1 MEPAWTDGSGG
12 PEPLAVPTLPQT
24 FGYRLKTKLLG
35 APLTRDSL
43 RHQRLSKL
51 IALGVLASDCI
62 SSSAYGSEEMLIYL
76 LPIFGIAGFTMLLP
90 LTGVIL
96 VVLVIVTLSYRDVV
110 SVYTRTGGS
119 YVVAR
124 DNFGPVVAQIAA
136 VALMLDYIVT
146 VAIQSAAGALALTS
160 AFPALSDYATEIAVG
175 WVMVMFYGN
184 LRGIREAGKTF
195 AMPTYLFAG
204 SMAIV
209 LITGFVREIIGDLP
223 QYPLHPEG
231 AINLGSGMQVLSWL
245 GIFYL
250 LKAFA
255 NGGASLTGLEAIS
268 NGVSVFRRPEGINA
282 RRTLVAMSIILGTL
296 VGGVSWLAHQTH
308 ASPYTEG
315 TPTVIAQ
322 VAQAVFGSGAL
333 GHALFL
339 LVQFA
344 TMMILWTGANTPFSG
359 FPFLA
364 SFVAEDR
371 FLPRQLTRRGHR
383 LVFSNGIIVL
393 TITSLAL
400 LLFTGAHVDKLVAF
414 YAIGVFTGFTL
425 AGFGMAK
432 YFLNHRTGRWRV
444 KVVVNSLS
452 GAISLLVVGVFAVVK
467 FTEGAWLVVLI
478 FPFGMAALIRL
489 NRQYRREAA
498 ALAVAGPMGGPARNI
513 TRHEVILLVDS
524 VDLATI
530 ATLRYARSLRPST
543 LRAVH
548 FVLDDVHAEEVQ
560 KAWRTTA
567 SLQELPLA
575 LIDCP
580 DRRLVRA
587 AMELAAQETDDPCT
601 HLTLL
606 LPRRTYPRIL
616 GSLLH
621 DHTADDIARATSRLP
636 RVVATVVPF
645 DVAGLIARRASERQA
660 KQAAMGLTVSG
671 TPTAATG
678 TAASEAEGTAGAT
691 APTAARTSVTV
702 GASPGGVVGQAGPA
716 STANRAGTANR
727 ADTADVA
734 DAATGLAVTIGD
746 GSREPENGS
755 GVTAGGITPIAQLRW
770 RQRATV
776 EGRVRSVRMA
786 PISGAPSVE
795 ADLWDGSGGVTL
807 VFYGRRAIPG
817 VTAGAR
823 MQVGG
828 MVGERKGRL
837 AICNPTYRLLD
848 PAGTS

>member
-1 MEPAWTDGSGG
+1 MERVWTEGAG
-12 PEPLAVPTLPQT
+12 PEPLATPALPQPLS
-24 FGYRLKTKLLG
+24 YRLKTALLG
-35 APLTRDSL
+35 KPLTRDSL

-51 IALGVLASDCI
+51 VALGVLASDCI

-76 LPIFGIAGFTMLLP
+76 LPIFGVAGFTMLLP

-96 VVLVIVTLSYRDVV
+96 AVLVIVTLSYRDVV
-110 SVYTRTGGS
+110 SIYTRTGGS

-160 AFPALSDYATEIAVG
+160 AFPVLSHYATWIAAG
-175 WVMVMFYGN
+175 WVLVMFYGN
-184 LRGIREAGKTF
+184 LRGIKEAGRTF
-195 AMPTYLFAG
+195 AFPTYLFAG
-204 SMAIV
+204 SMALV

-223 QYPLHPEG
+223 QYPLHQP
-231 AINLGSGMQVLSWL
+231 GSFEIGPGMNVLSWL

-255 NGGASLTGLEAIS
+255 NGGSSLTGLEAIS

-308 ASPYTEG
+308 ATPFLEG

-322 VAQAVFGSGAL
+322 VAQAVFGSGAV

-344 TMMILWTGANTPFSG
+344 TLMILWTGANTPFSG

-393 TITSLAL
+393 TVTSLAL

-432 YFLNHRTGRWRV
+432 YFLNHRSGAWRV
-444 KVVVNSLS
+444 KVVINGIS
-452 GAISLLVVGVFAVVK
+452 GAVSLLVVVVFAIVK
-467 FTEGAWLVVLI
+467 FTEGAWLVILI
-478 FPFGMAALIRL
+478 FPIGMAALIRL

-498 ALAVAGPMGGPARNI
+498 ALAVAGPQGGPARNI

-530 ATLRYARSLRPST
+530 AALRYARSLRPTT

-548 FVLDDVHAEEVQ
+548 FVIDDVHADEVQ
-560 KAWRTTA
+560 RAWHTTA
-567 SLQELPLA
+567 ALRELPLA
-575 LIDCP
+575 MIDCP

-587 AMELAAQETDDPCT
+587 TMELAADETADPGT

-606 LPRRTYPRIL
+606 LPRRTYARVL

-645 DVAGLIARRASERQA
+645 DVAGLIARRARDTQA
-660 KQAAMGLTVSG
+660 KAGIAGTGSAATGSDGAPVTRPGAITTAGTRTYARNGSTADGDGKPSGATDHLMGTTGPDGTVRNGAGHDGGPLPQG
-671 TPTAATG
+671 TPT
-678 TAASEAEGTAGAT
+678 
-691 APTAARTSVTV
+691 
-702 GASPGGVVGQAGPA
+702 
-716 STANRAGTANR
+716 
-727 ADTADVA
+727 
-734 DAATGLAVTIGD
+734 
-746 GSREPENGS
+746 
-755 GVTAGGITPIAQLRW
+755 PIAALRW

-786 PISGAPSVE
+786 PMSGAPSVE
-795 ADLWDGSGGVTL
+795 VDLWDESGGVTL

-817 VTAGAR
+817 VAAGIR
-823 MQVGG
+823 MSVEG

-837 AICNPTYRLLD
+837 AICNPIYRLME
-848 PAGTS
+848 PTSH